1 MDSSG
6 NPSAMKEYANQE
18 AVRTFILGLNS
29 KYTSGTLYSHNPKDL
44 ETAYAIASTI
54 YHDNVNSQFDVPQY
68 SQYRQYNTSQYQNPS
83 RRYHEEP
90 QMYRPN
96 VKVQNNHT
104 APRQQHQPLDVDPSQ
119 QYTRSANYNRN
130 HSAPQQNSYDRQMQG
145 LPPNNPFRGDPQ
157 KRERNRS
164 SRNFNIQQ
172 KVQRVNQTRDE
183 ELKSLAPDYENDEYE
198 TGSAFLGA

>member
-1 MDSSG
+1 
-6 NPSAMKEYANQE
+6 MKEYANQE

-54 YHDNVNSQFDVPQY
+54 YHDNMNSQFDV
-68 SQYRQYNTSQYQNPS
+68 RQYNQHRQHNTSQYQYTS

-90 QMYRPN
+90 QRYKPN
-96 VKVQNNHT
+96 VQVQYNQT
-104 APRQQHQPLDVDPSQ
+104 APRQQHQPMDVDSSQ
-119 QYTRSANYNRN
+119 QYMRSTNYNRN
-130 HSAPQQNSYDRQMQG
+130 HPTPQQNSYDRQTQG

-157 KRERNRS
+157 KRERNSS
-164 SRNFNIQQ
+164 SRNVPQ

-183 ELKSLAPDYENDEYE
+183 ELTSLVPEYENEEYE
-198 TGSAFLGA
+198 TGSVFLGA